1 MKFLV
6 INDLH
11 QGMRH
16 QKEYDLEQIR
26 KFSGLKINLGDNFD
40 YKNCLRNDLLNLA
53 WLDRE
58 LSACCNVKL
67 QSNHEGI
74 TCQNDLAEFYF
85 HGETKTLFTHG
96 HILKKNY
103 ENYKADCQTE
113 WQGTDRITHVLK
125 GIFNSMFRVVHF
137 DDYNIDRACE
147 IMQMY
152 NADTLVCGHF
162 HPSETI
168 DRTLLRGKR
177 IIVLSQGV
185 HKVEL

>member
-26 KFSGLKINLGDNFD
+26 NFSGLKINLGDNFD
-40 YKNCLRNDLLNLA
+40 YKNCLKNDLLNLA
-53 WLDRE
+53 WLDRG
-58 LSACCNVKL
+58 LSTCCNVKL

-74 TCQNDLAEFYF
+74 NYRNDLAEFYF

-113 WQGTDRITHVLK
+113 WQGTDRITHALK
-125 GIFNSMFRVVHF
+125 GIFNSMLRVVHF
-137 DDYNIDRACE
+137 DNYNIDRACE
-147 IMQMY
+147 LMQMY

-162 HPSETI
+162 HPSKTI
-168 DRTLLRGKR
+168 DLIIEEKR
-177 IIVLSQGV
+177 IIVLPQGV
-185 HKVEL
+185 HEVEL